1 MNRGYVLA
9 PLAKAD
15 LDDVWNY
22 LAERFGFDVAAG
34 MLESLHRTFWIPRSV
49 SSLLNQLSTAS
60 FEKRWAVSRI
70 SSNS

>member
-1 MNRGYVLA
+1 MNRGYVLT

-15 LDDVWNY
+15 LDDFWNY
-22 LAERFGFDVAAG
+22 VAGRGGFDVAAG
-34 MLESLHRTFWIPRSV
+34 MLESLHRALWILRSV